1 MELDRSIDSDGAV
14 LLLAGIVR
22 QAIADYRA
30 GYTHP
35 RIPDAATFLRAA
47 GLLVGDGLDPRLKQR
62 PHQKRRPNAA
72 AYERSL

>member
-1 MELDRSIDSDGAV
+1 MQPERTIDPDGAV
-14 LLLAGIVR
+14 LVLAGIVR

-47 GLLVGDGLDPRLKQR
+47 RLLVGDGLDPRLKQR
-62 PHQKRRPNAA
+62 PHPQLRATGR
-72 AYERSL
+72 YTR

>member
-1 MELDRSIDSDGAV
+1 MQPERTIDPDGAV

-22 QAIADYRA
+22 QGIADYRA

-47 GLLVGDGLDPRLKQR
+47 GLLDPTTNTLDARL
-62 PHQKRRPNAA
+62 HQPYRRRCAPVDVLAA
-72 AYERSL
+72 A